1 MKMKTERLHRQD
13 MNRVVELLQAG
24 KIVALPSD
32 TVFGLAISINHIET
46 IDRLKEVKHRQDDR
60 PFPVLVSSKSQI
72 NQLALL
78 SRRDVK
84 LVRHWMPGAMTLIV
98 NKAQGVDSRVTSG
111 KGTIAIRMP
120 DDPWLIE
127 LIRKVGYP
135 LLMPSANITGEK
147 EARSSDEVLAYFD
160 GLIEGVVEGE
170 SLLDVSSTV
179 IDASSKKLVEVR
191 KGPISLNE
199 VKKSLLQGGNMKIA
213 LAADHGGY
221 QYKEILKQKLDEW
234 GYEVEDFGT
243 HSEDSMDY
251 SDVVY
256 PAAKAVSEG
265 RCDRGIIFC
274 GTGIGASIT
283 ANKVHGIR
291 CALVNDVAVAEVTRL
306 HNDSNVL
313 AMGGRVI
320 SEETMVQI
328 SKTWLDTL
336 FSEDE
341 RHQRRIDKI
350 AAIEKLEE

>member
-1 MKMKTERLHRQD
+1 MNMKTERLHRQD

-120 DDPWLIE
+120 DDPWLID

-234 GYEVEDFGT
+234 GYEVEDFGNT
-243 HSEDSMDY
+243 
-251 SDVVY
+251 
-256 PAAKAVSEG
+256 
-265 RCDRGIIFC
+265 
-274 GTGIGASIT
+274 
-283 ANKVHGIR
+283 
-291 CALVNDVAVAEVTRL
+291 
-306 HNDSNVL
+306 
-313 AMGGRVI
+313 
-320 SEETMVQI
+320 Q
-328 SKTWLDTL
+328 
-336 FSEDE
+336 
-341 RHQRRIDKI
+341 
-350 AAIEKLEE
+350 